1 MKTPVWVK
9 MAASFYNKDEATA
22 EAMGTENYFTL
33 AAANM
38 LEAIARDVEQPQMRQ
53 YLLNQAEIARNTTRQ

>member
-9 MAASFYNKDEATA
+9 MAASFYNKDDETA
-22 EAMGTENYFTL
+22 EAMGRENYFTL

-38 LEAIARDVEQPQMRQ
+38 LEAIAKDIDHPQLRTH
-53 YLLNQAEIARNTTRQ
+53 LIEQAEIARSATRQ

>member
-9 MAASFYNKDEATA
+9 MAASFYNKDIETA
-22 EAMGTENYFTL
+22 EAMGRENYFTL

-38 LEAIARDVEQPQMRQ
+38 LEAIAKDIEQPQLRAH
-53 YLLNQAEIARNTTRQ
+53 LLEQAEIARNTPRL